1 MNLILHLDQ
10 AAETKLKE
18 QAAREGKTPEIIAL
32 EAVLERLASLTAEAA
47 PLALDARRAEFQA
60 FLASDP
66 DDNPLSDVS
75 RESIYE

>member
-32 EAVLERLASLTAEAA
+32 EAVLERLASLTAEA